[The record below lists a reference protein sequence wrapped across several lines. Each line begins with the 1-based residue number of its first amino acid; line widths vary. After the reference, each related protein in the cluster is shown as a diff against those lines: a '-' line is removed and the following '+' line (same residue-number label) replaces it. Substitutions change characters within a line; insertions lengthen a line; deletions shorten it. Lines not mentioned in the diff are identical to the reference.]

1 MIYYEHKNIYKYVDN
16 KRRWETFSFFQPGKR
31 WLKIRP
37 QERWQSLWETPAGSV
52 GTSHLT
58 VRVHTQF
65 CWAMSL
71 EKCFPPIIML
81 WIYWNCI
88 EIMTARS
95 YFYCLHS
102 YLYST
107 LHILQ
112 IGQQAYIIYIYKY
125 IYISIYIENFSEH
138 FPCSFRPGGF
148 PDDLHLHWWID
159 PLFTL
164 ANVWLID
171 GMAWVMRTMVPR
183 LQGWSWWS
191 IIIYMRGG

>member
-16 KRRWETFSFFQPGKR
+16 KRRWETFSFFQPGKQ

-37 QERWQSLWETPAGSV
+37 QERWQSLWETAAGSV

-65 CWAMSL
+65 CWPMSL

-112 IGQQAYIIYIYKY
+112 IGQQAYIIYIYIF
-125 IYISIYIENFSEH
+125 IYLSTLKTFRNTFLAPLDLEVSQMTCICIDGLIH
-138 FPCSFRPGGF
+138 CSRWPMFDWF
-148 PDDLHLHWWID
+148 
-159 PLFTL
+159 
-164 ANVWLID
+164 ID

-191 IIIYMRGG
+191 FSIFTCWG